1 MVTTTNINT
10 LRTYPKIRIDVLQ
23 RGDEVLEASNVMADA
38 FADYPSYNAILS
50 HLDKTPNQK
59 RDALQWLFFTNIN
72 LMLDR
77 CPTACK
83 CVRLVNPL
91 PSSST
96 SSTLD
101 ESSEETSD
109 DSEQNHEDT
118 QSSIAKNE
126 RVEGKMVAAFLW
138 TPEEHEKVDLWT
150 LIRYG
155 GLVEMPFR
163 LGWKGFLNLL
173 SVLEVSKEM
182 WQEISRRQS
191 KLHPDAF
198 LPSSKWITLERMTVM
213 PQYQGQGVGSQALR
227 SMLDEADCCR
237 HHIKLS
243 TQEYSN
249 VQLYCKLGF
258 EVVDE
263 RDIVQD
269 KENSYHTW
277 TLVRYATSSS

>member
-1 MVTTTNINT
+1 
-10 LRTYPKIRIDVLQ
+10 
-23 RGDEVLEASNVMADA
+23 
-38 FADYPSYNAILS
+38 
-50 HLDKTPNQK
+50 
-59 RDALQWLFFTNIN
+59 
-72 LMLDR
+72 MLDR

-91 PSSST
+91 SSSSSTT

-101 ESSEETSD
+101 DSSENGHE
-109 DSEQNHEDT
+109 SEKSHDGT
-118 QSSIAKNE
+118 QSNIVKNE
-126 RVEGKMVAAFLW
+126 HVEGKMVAAFLW
-138 TPEEHEKVDLWT
+138 TPEEHEEVDLWT

-155 GLVEMPFR
+155 GLLEMPFR

-173 SVLEVSKEM
+173 SVLEVMKTM
-182 WQEISRRQS
+182 WQEISKRQS

-213 PQYQGQGVGSQALR
+213 PQYQGQGIGSQALQV
-227 SMLDEADCCR
+227 MLDEADCCG

-243 TQEYSN
+243 TQEHRN
-249 VQLYCKLGF
+249 VRLYCKLGF

-269 KENSYHTW
+269 EENSYHTW
-277 TLVRYATSSS
+277 TLVRYAKSSS